1 MSKKLLQLY
10 GLKWNP
16 FAPDVPTEALART
29 TRLDS
34 FAWRL
39 EHLAREGGFAAV
51 FGDPGSGKSVALRLV
66 VERLA
71 SLRDVVVGVL
81 SRPQAGLAD
90 FYRELGH
97 LYGVPLAPHNRWAG
111 AKALRETWLAHI
123 DAAVFRPVLLVD
135 EAQEARTDVL
145 CELRL
150 LASADLDARAILT
163 VVLAGDRRLQEKLR
177 LPELLP
183 LESRLRVK
191 LHMDAASRE
200 ELAQCLRHA
209 LDKAGNQKLMTP
221 ELQSTLVEHA
231 AGNYRVLMTL
241 ANDLLLAGAQ
251 REARQLDEK
260 LFFDIFAAP
269 PSTADKSKPRP
280 QPPQSPRRNR

>member
-1 MSKKLLQLY
+1 VSKKLLQLY

-16 FAPDVPTEALART
+16 FAPDLPTEALLRT
-29 TRLDS
+29 PKLDS

-51 FGDPGSGKSVALRLV
+51 IGDPGTGKSCTLRLV
-66 VERLA
+66 HERLTA
-71 SLRDVVVGVL
+71 LRDVVVGVL
-81 SRPQAGLAD
+81 TRPQAGLAD

-97 LYGVPLAPHNRWAG
+97 LFGVPLQPHNRWAG
-111 AKALRETWLAHI
+111 AKALRDTWLAHI

-145 CELRL
+145 GELRL

-163 VVLAGDRRLQEKLR
+163 VVLAGDGQLPHKLR
-177 LPELLP
+177 TPALLP

-191 LHMDAASRE
+191 LLLEAASRE
-200 ELAQCLRHA
+200 ELAQALRYV
-209 LDKAGNQKLMTP
+209 LEKAGNAKLMTP
-221 ELQSTLVEHA
+221 ELQTTIVEHA
-231 AGNYRVLMTL
+231 AGNYRALMIL

-251 REARQLDEK
+251 REVRQLDEK
-260 LFFDIFAAP
+260 LFFDVFAAQAP
-269 PSTADKSKPRP
+269 EPAKPRP
-280 QPPQSPRRNR
+280 QPQARRR